1 MDLVVPDDA
10 PEKRRPTIGAANCT
24 QHCQRSGSGPMGV
37 GVLRAPAGL
46 TQPTSLPGDRY
57 FSHASVPSTSEQ
69 NDGTIKAQAP
79 V

>member
-1 MDLVVPDDA
+1 MMHQRKADLPSELPAAHSIVRGPDA
-10 PEKRRPTIGAANCT
+10 
-24 QHCQRSGSGPMGV
+24 GPMGV